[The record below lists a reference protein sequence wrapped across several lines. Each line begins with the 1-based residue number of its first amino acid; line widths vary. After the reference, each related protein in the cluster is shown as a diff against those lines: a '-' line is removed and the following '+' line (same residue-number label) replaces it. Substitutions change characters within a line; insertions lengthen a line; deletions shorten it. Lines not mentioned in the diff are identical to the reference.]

1 MAKLSKKT
9 IELLKTPATRQDSID
24 VLNSQLA
31 QNAYY
36 AKLKKY
42 LDKKPEREK
51 YSKDIEDYV
60 KKKVFV
66 DQELENSRY
75 ILNNPETQKKIEYD
89 KLPITV
95 NQLKQKAAQY
105 IKYAKSEGKDK
116 YHYLDLIPGAINFDA
131 PFALFNSKIKPKGI
145 ITREFNLNMPGAAVS
160 TWEYDPLAVTPVD
173 MLTPEQKKLREKIYG
188 TQSYSKGN
196 VLNKINK
203 INKINPVLENIE
215 SNENIDLNA
224 IPTKQ
229 LEELNYISNE
239 QPEMYSVNSKPINV
253 EYTPEHYIDIVDIS
267 GKNPQRIPFESL
279 EEKASYLKENPLLK
293 LDQFTYADSKRKGEN
308 KKLKPETLAIL
319 KKKK

>member
-9 IELLKTPATRQDSID
+9 IDLLKTPATRQDSID

-42 LDKKPEREK
+42 LTKEPEKEK
-51 YSKDIEDYV
+51 YSKEIEDYY
-60 KKKVFV
+60 KDKEFI
-66 DQELENSRY
+66 DQELENSRI
-75 ILNNPETQKKIEYD
+75 ILKNPETQKKIEYD

-116 YHYLDLIPGAINFDA
+116 YHYLDLIPGAINYDA
-131 PFALFNSKIKPKGI
+131 PFALFNSKIKPKGTI
-145 ITREFNLNMPGAAVS
+145 NREFVYNMPGGAVS

-173 MLTPEQKKLREKIYG
+173 MLTPKQKILREKTYG
-188 TQSYSKGN
+188 PQSYSKGN
-196 VLNKINK
+196 FLNKINP
-203 INKINPVLENIE
+203 ILENIE
-215 SNENIDLNA
+215 LNENIDLNA

-239 QPEMYSVNSKPINV
+239 QPEMYSVNSKPTNV
-253 EYTPEHYIDIVDIS
+253 NYTPEHYIDIVDIS

-279 EEKASYLKENPLLK
+279 EEKTSYLKENPLLK
-293 LDQFTYADSKRKGEN
+293 LDQFTYADSKRRGEN

-319 KKKK
+319 KNKR